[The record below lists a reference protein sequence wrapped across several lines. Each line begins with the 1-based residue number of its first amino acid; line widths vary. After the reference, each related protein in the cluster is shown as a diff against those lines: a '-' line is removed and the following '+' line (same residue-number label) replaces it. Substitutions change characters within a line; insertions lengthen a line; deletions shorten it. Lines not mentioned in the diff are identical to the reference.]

1 MQIVRQ
7 PCKMEQLNTNL
18 LDSRC
23 YKRELQT
30 RIGLEIRFCN
40 FDAIHDLHLYGFNE
54 FKSIEWVREKNLT
67 PTFPFTWKIRRKRLL
82 ERITFRYYCYQFIIL
97 RMFYVYFRGDQFFI
111 DKQWRRDAWLHIFQF
126 HFIDKI
132 HGNVSDSFTF

>member
-7 PCKMEQLNTNL
+7 PCKMEQLNANL

-23 YKRELQT
+23 YKRESQT

-67 PTFPFTWKIRRKRLL
+67 PTFPFT
-82 ERITFRYYCYQFIIL
+82 
-97 RMFYVYFRGDQFFI
+97 
-111 DKQWRRDAWLHIFQF
+111 
-126 HFIDKI
+126 
-132 HGNVSDSFTF
+132 